1 MVALESSAAT
11 SLPRPPKVKG
21 LPIVGN
27 TLEMAKSPADLFVKC
42 YKDYGPA
49 FRINILGREQTVLA
63 GANAALFMNSR
74 EGRDSLRSKEFWE
87 GLVKEYGATRTL
99 TGIDGEEHREL
110 RQVMSKG
117 FSRQAIAGRYD
128 DVIERMDFVMERDW
142 KPGTDVPVVEAMQ
155 YMVVDLLGTIL
166 TGEAPL
172 DYVKDIRTSILNI
185 LNVLVTRQRPQFMLK
200 SPTYKKA
207 KARVNELGKK
217 MIKDWYDHG
226 QYKPEEERNLIDDI
240 MWTHKERP
248 DLIPEQDLILILT
261 GPYVAGLDTV
271 ANTTAA
277 MVYAVLKEPGLLEK
291 IRAEV
296 DPIFES
302 GEPLDENTLRKMP
315 VMHGTV
321 LETLRFYTIAVAQ
334 MRTATRDFEFEG
346 YQIKEGEMLYV
357 ATVVPHFLEEFFPDP
372 YKFDIERYEEPRN
385 EHRAPGAY
393 SPFGRGNHTCLGQS
407 LADVLI
413 MLTMA
418 RFFHKLDLSLPS
430 PDYELKT
437 KTAPTPGPAMN
448 FKVKVNGF
456 RK

>member
-1 MVALESSAAT
+1 MVALEADSTT

-21 LPIVGN
+21 LPLVGN

-42 YKDYGPA
+42 YKEYGPA
-49 FRINILGREQTVLA
+49 FRINVLGREQTVLA
-63 GANAALFMNSR
+63 GPNAALFMNTR
-74 EGRDSLRSKEFWE
+74 EGRDCLRSKEFWE
-87 GLVKEYGATRTL
+87 GLVHEYGATRTL
-99 TGIDGEEHREL
+99 TGIDGDPHKEL
-110 RQVMSKG
+110 RGIMSRG
-117 FSRQAIAGRYD
+117 YSRQAVAGRYGD
-128 DVIERMDFVMERDW
+128 IIDRTDKVLERDW
-142 KPGTDVPVVEAMQ
+142 DVGKDVPVVEAMQ
-155 YMVVDLLGTIL
+155 YMVVDQLGTIL

-172 DYVKDIRTSILNI
+172 EYVKDIRTTILNI
-185 LNVLVTRQRPQFMLK
+185 LNVLVTRQRPRIMLQAP
-200 SPTYKKA
+200 SYKKA
-207 KARVNELGKK
+207 KQRVNELGEK
-217 MIKDWYDHG
+217 MIRDWYERG

-248 DLIPEQDLILILT
+248 DIIPEQDLILVLT

-277 MVYAVLKEPGLLEK
+277 MVYAVLKQPGLLER

-296 DPIFES
+296 DPIFDS
-302 GEPLDENTLRKMP
+302 GQPIDEATLRNMP

-321 LETLRFYTIAVAQ
+321 METLRFYTIAVAQ
-334 MRTATRDFEFEG
+334 MRTATKDFEFEG
-346 YQIKEGEMLYV
+346 YQIKKDEMLYV
-357 ATVVPHFLEEFFPDP
+357 ATVVPHFMEEFFPDP

-385 EHRAPGAY
+385 EHRAPGAF
-393 SPFGRGNHTCLGQS
+393 SPFGRGAHTCLGQS
-407 LADVLI
+407 LADVML

-418 RFFHKLDLSLPS
+418 RFFYKMDLSLPS

-437 KTAPTPGPAMN
+437 KTAPTPGPAMD